1 MCVCVCVNRRVVL
14 EWLDGEIE
22 GVCLNSQDAEEVTQ
36 RGVGHNGASNRGG
49 GCVLVCV
56 CVCVCVCV
64 WVCVCVKCK

>member
-1 MCVCVCVNRRVVL
+1 MCANRRVAL

-56 CVCVCVCV
+56 
-64 WVCVCVKCK
+64 WVHVFV